1 MTACVRSHLV
11 STPSVPRA
19 QPARP
24 AVPRTAPPHEDLL
37 EHLARTT
44 ALGPNEAA
52 RVVADVL
59 AYFSESAEEYV
70 RRRHGELQA
79 RGLTNERIFERIALE
94 LPQRRFRPAGFSARQ
109 LRRIVY
115 G

>member
-1 MTACVRSHLV
+1 V
-11 STPSVPRA
+11 SSSAAPRA
-19 QPARP
+19 AL
-24 AVPRTAPPHEDLL
+24 VHEELL
-37 EHLARTT
+37 DHLARTT

-59 AYFSESAEEYV
+59 AYFSEGTDAYV

-79 RGLTNERIFERIALE
+79 RGLTNERIFERIAAE
-94 LPQRRFRPAGFSARQ
+94 LPQRRVRAPELSVRQ
-109 LRRIVY
+109 LRRLVY

>member
-1 MTACVRSHLV
+1 M
-11 STPSVPRA
+11 STPSAPRA
-19 QPARP
+19 NPDRPGGPRP
-24 AVPRTAPPHEDLL
+24 APAHEDLL
-37 EHLARTT
+37 EHLSRTT
-44 ALGPNEAA
+44 ALGPSEAA

-59 AYFSESAEEYV
+59 AYFSESPEEFV

-79 RGLTNERIFERIALE
+79 RGLTNDRIFERVALE
-94 LPQRRFRPAGFSARQ
+94 LPQRRFRAAEFSSRQ

>member
-1 MTACVRSHLV
+1 M
-11 STPSVPRA
+11 STPSVSSAPPVRPGAPR
-19 QPARP
+19 P
-24 AVPRTAPPHEDLL
+24 APPHEDLL

-44 ALGPNEAA
+44 SLGPSEAA

-59 AYFSESAEEYV
+59 AYFSESVEEYV
-70 RRRHGELQA
+70 RRRHSELQA
-79 RGLTNERIFERIALE
+79 RGLTNERIFERVALE
-94 LPQRRFRPAGFSARQ
+94 LPQRRVRPAGLSARQ